1 MNKIALALSLLLA
14 PMAAQAAVSV
24 EWVKPES
31 FKDPY
36 YFSTKSE
43 KSRQITLDAMQ
54 DFIIKDATPML
65 KTGYDLKIQVTQL
78 DLTGEFEPWS
88 PNPNTRIIK
97 APYFGY
103 IAFDY
108 VLTDDKGAEVKKG
121 TARLVNELLIPPE
134 HVDRDELDPYLC
146 TTIREWL
153 HSTLPPKK

>member
-1 MNKIALALSLLLA
+1 MNKIVLSLSLLLA
-14 PMAAQAAVSV
+14 PLAVQAAVSV

-54 DFIIKDATPML
+54 EFIVKEATPML
-65 KTGYDLKIQVTQL
+65 RPGYDLKLQVTQL
-78 DLTGEFEPWS
+78 DLSGEFEPWS
-88 PNPNTRIIK
+88 DHPDTRIIK

-121 TARLVNELLIPPE
+121 TAKLVNEQLTPLE
-134 HVDRDELDPYLC
+134 HRDRDELDPFLC
-146 TTIREWL
+146 TTIRQWL
-153 HSTLPPKK
+153 HSNLPVKK